1 MATCCRIASTKDEV
15 CSSDRATAC
24 QRTARPGPLHRLKR
38 ATGVGGLPSQAALTP
53 APDTNIPI
61 YLVSRRF
68 PAANSMAPTHRAAP
82 ASRSRRR
89 STMAIK
95 RQQDP
100 RAAESRVS
108 RAREGLR
115 VLERTVLLS
124 AAAIYMDYLRDAAIV
139 EVQRN
144 IRGFPNRRRSRPAA
158 ARFKSSS
165 RRRPASA
172 GDRIIFRAGTPN
184 EE

>member
-1 MATCCRIASTKDEV
+1 
-15 CSSDRATAC
+15 
-24 QRTARPGPLHRLKR
+24 
-38 ATGVGGLPSQAALTP
+38 
-53 APDTNIPI
+53 
-61 YLVSRRF
+61 
-68 PAANSMAPTHRAAP
+68 
-82 ASRSRRR
+82 
-89 STMAIK
+89 MAIK

-100 RAAESRVS
+100 RAAESRVVS
-108 RAREGLR
+108 GAREGPR